1 MIELTKIDEIANRLR
16 RYEQDNKPRYFNL
29 HYINK
34 DFPEPQQIAER
45 INGETEFRNRVNE
58 AINVYSAE
66 KIVVEEFNQKSKN
79 VKEPV
84 NVVEITIRE
93 KNSPYPPVILEKQV
107 KPSTEPTQIGNPF
120 EAYGG
125 LEGFKQEIR
134 GEIAKEYQLLKE
146 QEEKKK
152 LIEENVLLKK
162 ENDDLT
168 VDNTQLFE
176 LNQELSEKIQ
186 ALQKFV
192 PENLKI
198 GDLSLTKVIGSVL
211 GTATETIVKN
221 IVTKKPERVKEI
233 LGDTAFEQLSGLLD
247 DQQEEEFDETQIQQP
262 VQELQTVP
270 SEEGQEDRHALVAD
284 AIHELNTKITSQQL
298 GKIQLI
304 YYHFLNEDET
314 INEDKLNEI
323 LNFINNQKQSDD
335 E

>member
-1 MIELTKIDEIANRLR
+1 MIELNKIDEIANRLR

-84 NVVEITIRE
+84 NVVEITVKE
-93 KNSPYPPVILEKQV
+93 KNNPYPPVILEKQAR
-107 KPSTEPTQIGNPF
+107 STTEPIQIGNPF

-125 LEGFKQEIR
+125 LEGFKQEVR
-134 GEIAKEYQLLKE
+134 SEVAKEYQLLKE
-146 QEEKKK
+146 QEEKRK
-152 LIEENVLLKK
+152 LIDEYEKLKK
-162 ENDDLT
+162 DNIELNE
-168 VDNTQLFE
+168 DNTKLYE
-176 LNQELSEKIQ
+176 LNSELSEKIQ
-186 ALQKFV
+186 QLQKYV
-192 PENLKI
+192 PDNLKI
-198 GDLSLTKVIGSVL
+198 GNVSLTKMLGSIL
-211 GTATETIVKN
+211 GTATETVVKN
-221 IVTKKPERVKEI
+221 IVTKKPEKIKEI
-233 LGDTAFEQLSGLLD
+233 LGDTAFEQLTGLLD
-247 DQQEEEFDETQIQQP
+247 DQTDVELDENQIQQP

-270 SEEGQEDRHALVAD
+270 TGDEQEDRHVLVAE

-314 INEDKLNEI
+314 INEDKLDEI
-323 LNFINNQKQSDD
+323 LKFIDNQKQSDD

>member
-1 MIELTKIDEIANRLR
+1 M
-16 RYEQDNKPRYFNL
+16 
-29 HYINK
+29 
-34 DFPEPQQIAER
+34 
-45 INGETEFRNRVNE
+45 
-58 AINVYSAE
+58 
-66 KIVVEEFNQKSKN
+66 
-79 VKEPV
+79 
-84 NVVEITIRE
+84 
-93 KNSPYPPVILEKQV
+93 
-107 KPSTEPTQIGNPF
+107 
-120 EAYGG
+120 
-125 LEGFKQEIR
+125 
-134 GEIAKEYQLLKE
+134 
-146 QEEKKK
+146 
-152 LIEENVLLKK
+152 
-162 ENDDLT
+162 
-168 VDNTQLFE
+168 
-176 LNQELSEKIQ
+176 
-186 ALQKFV
+186 